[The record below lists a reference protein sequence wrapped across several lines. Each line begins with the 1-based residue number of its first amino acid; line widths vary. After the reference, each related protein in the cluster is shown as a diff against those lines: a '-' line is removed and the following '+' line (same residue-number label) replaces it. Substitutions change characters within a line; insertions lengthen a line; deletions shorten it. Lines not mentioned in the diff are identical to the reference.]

1 MQPLTR
7 ALVCRAVDIYGLAW
21 TGQDSSLIASLFAE
35 DAVYVERVFDASATM
50 RGRAAIRAYW
60 DRQICGK
67 QSGIAFRHAQVRG
80 VSLSLLLL
88 CFELFL
94 LLLLLPSSFFFFSV
108 FFSSSFFFLLLL
120 LLFLILLVSHHALT
134 FPAPSRPPTTP
145 SYSDGT

>member
-1 MQPLTR
+1 MAGVSSSTRSTGHPAHQQSKMQPLTR

-108 FFSSSFFFLLLL
+108 FFLLLPSFFF
-120 LLFLILLVSHHALT
+120 FS
-134 FPAPSRPPTTP
+134 FSF
-145 SYSDGT
+145 S